1 MLSIPYPGADT
12 ALFLDFDGTLAE
24 LAEQPDLVTVHPEL
38 VPTLSRLSKALDGAL
53 AIVTGRTIVEIDAF
67 LAPLVLPVAGVHGAE
82 RRSML
87 AGDDWRIRV
96 DGIAEVAAVA
106 HALLA
111 RHEALIVEEKSVA
124 VALHYRQA
132 PDLEAIC
139 LQAMSEAA
147 AEWPD
152 LIVLRGKK
160 VVEVKPRQASK
171 GAAVRHFLGE
181 TPFVGRVPWFVG
193 DDVTDEAAF
202 EVVNELS
209 GFAIKIGSG
218 DTGALYRLQ
227 DPVELRSWLV
237 AMAHELENDPS
248 RRAAAIA
255 R

>member
-1 MLSIPYPGADT
+1 MLSIPFPGADS

-24 LAEQPDLVTVHPEL
+24 LAEQPDSVVVQPEL
-38 VPTLSRLSKALDGAL
+38 VPILARLSQSLDGAL

-82 RRSML
+82 RRSL
-87 AGDDWRIRV
+87 NAADDWRIQV
-96 DGIAEVAAVA
+96 DGIGQVAAIA
-106 HALLA
+106 HALQA
-111 RHEALIVEEKSVA
+111 KHEALIVEEKSVA

-132 PDLEAIC
+132 PDLEALC
-139 LQAMSEAA
+139 LQTMSDAA

-181 TPFVGRVPWFVG
+181 QPFVGRVPWFVG

-202 EVVNELS
+202 EVVNGLS
-209 GFAIKIGSG
+209 GFAIKIGAG
-218 DTGALYRLQ
+218 DTGALYRLP
-227 DPVELRSWLV
+227 DPTQLREWLRS
-237 AMAHELENDPS
+237 MADELEKAGRPRTES
-248 RRAAAIA
+248 LE
-255 R
+255 

>member
-1 MLSIPYPGADT
+1 MLSIPYPGPQT

-24 LAEQPDLVTVHPEL
+24 LAEQPDLVLVQPEL
-38 VPTLSRLSKALDGAL
+38 VPILSRLSRSLDGAV

-82 RRSML
+82 RRTTN
-87 AGDDWRIRV
+87 AGDDWRIQV
-96 DGIAEVAAVA
+96 DGIAQVAAVA
-106 HALLA
+106 HALQA
-111 RHEALIVEEKSVA
+111 KHEALIVEQKSVA

-132 PDLEAIC
+132 PDLEAVC
-139 LQAMSEAA
+139 LQTMSDAA

-181 TPFVGRVPWFVG
+181 QPFVGRIPWFVG

-202 EVVNELS
+202 EVVNALN
-209 GFAIKIGSG
+209 GFAIKIGAG

-227 DPVELRSWLV
+227 GPAELREWL
-237 AMAHELENDPS
+237 ALLADELENKSAGPRS
-248 RRAAAIA
+248 A
-255 R
+255 